1 MTQVK
6 SAQRSG
12 RQLARYPSADHRSL
26 ASRRAAFAA
35 QMRDMALSDLKQV
48 SERLKELHKELELKD
63 ARKWTHYDLAREMGI
78 RPRTFQSWE
87 NGEVENSNGKG
98 YDKMARYYSRKLGRK
113 ITRQWIVFGA
123 MEVAPVATG
132 DSDEEKLSELSEA
145 VSALQEQLQEV
156 AAEQARLLSK
166 RASAGGSS
174 KASPSSAKPPAPR
187 RKSTRK

>member
-1 MTQVK
+1 MTQSTHAHIK
-6 SAQRSG
+6 RNK
-12 RQLARYPSADHRSL
+12 LARYPSADHRSL

-35 QMRDMALSDLKQV
+35 QMREMALSDLKQV

-123 MEVAPVATG
+123 TEAAAEPQG
-132 DSDEEKLSELSEA
+132 GSDEEKLSALSEA
-145 VSALQEQLQEV
+145 VSNLQEQLQEV
-156 AAEQARLLSK
+156 AAEQARLLAK

-174 KASPSSAKPPAPR
+174 AASPSSAKPPGRPPKSK
-187 RKSTRK
+187 RK